1 MADVM
6 IPRKRVLDY
15 LKSDI
20 AEQIKDEQAAS
31 EKYRDMAEMAE
42 RLGMADIS
50 GKLRGIA
57 TDEDRHHDILDAI
70 LRSLP
75 GSSSQSETHYCY
87 KCSQPFNPDNA
98 EYCTVCGVLKCSNG
112 GHCLCSLSPEARTA
126 VENEL
131 TSLGMWEYHGG
142 SRRKKRTR

>member
-20 AEQIKDEQAAS
+20 AEQLKDEQAAS
-31 EKYRDMAEMAE
+31 EKYRDMAELAE

-57 TDEDRHHDILDAI
+57 GDEDRHHSILNEM
-70 LRSLP
+70 
-75 GSSSQSETHYCY
+75 Q
-87 KCSQPFNPDNA
+87 KQ
-98 EYCTVCGVLKCSNG
+98 LK
-112 GHCLCSLSPEARTA
+112 
-126 VENEL
+126 
-131 TSLGMWEYHGG
+131 
-142 SRRKKRTR
+142 